1 MTNKTAAKRGA
12 HKIYLGYAAGVGK
25 TFQMLDDAQS
35 LRPHTD
41 IIIGYF
47 EPHGR
52 KDTVAKTAG
61 LQMMPRRQIVYR
73 SATLEEMDT
82 DAILRRNPR
91 ICLVDE
97 LAHTNVPG
105 AERAKRWEDVQVLLD
120 AGINVWST
128 VNVQH
133 LESLND
139 QIWQL
144 TGVRVRETLP
154 DWIVDEAEQVVVV
167 DVTAHALLNR
177 LARGA
182 VYPPEKAREALQ
194 NFFTEQNLT
203 ALRDLALRHAAHEVE
218 EKLPAPPSILPP
230 AEDERGECI
239 LICLDEE
246 PGTAALIRRGKHV
259 ADYLGGR
266 CIALYVL
273 RDLRWDRLATP
284 VREAVEKHLSFA
296 CNLHIETHVIDGRD
310 VAQTVA
316 QFARSCN
323 ATQIFMRRSPP
334 KGYFR
339 SLHGSTVHR
348 VVRLTR
354 DMEVTIVADRK
365 RPSATP
371 LRQS

>member
-1 MTNKTAAKRGA
+1 MTDKTAAKRGE

-25 TFQMLDDAQS
+25 TCQMLDDARS
-35 LRPHTD
+35 LLPHTD

-52 KDTVAKTAG
+52 QDTIAKTAG
-61 LQMMPRRQIVYR
+61 LEMTPRRQIVYR
-73 SATLEEMDT
+73 GATFEEMDT
-82 DAILRRNPR
+82 DAILRRQPW

-105 AERAKRWEDVQVLLD
+105 AERPKRWEDVQVLLD
-120 AGINVWST
+120 AGIHVWST

-144 TGVRVRETLP
+144 TGIRVRETLP

-167 DVTAHALLNR
+167 DVTARALLNR

-182 VYPPEKAREALQ
+182 VYPPEKARAALQ

-203 ALRDLALRHAAHEVE
+203 ALRDLALRYAAHAVE
-218 EKLPAPPSILPP
+218 ERLPTPPSALPR
-230 AEDERGECI
+230 AEKDRHECI

-273 RDLRWDRLATP
+273 HDLRWDCLAAP

-310 VAQTVA
+310 VAQTIS

-334 KGYFR
+334 KGYLR
-339 SLHGSTVHR
+339 SLRGSTVHR

-354 DMEVTIVADRK
+354 DMEVTIIADRK
-365 RPSATP
+365 RPGAASQ
-371 LRQS
+371 RQS

>member
-1 MTNKTAAKRGA
+1 MTNRTAARQGE

-35 LRPHTD
+35 LSSHTD
-41 IIIGYF
+41 IVIGYF

-52 KDTVAKTAG
+52 KDTIEKTAG
-61 LQMMPRRQIVYR
+61 LEMMPRRQIVYR
-73 SATLEEMDT
+73 GATFEEMDT
-82 DAILRRNPR
+82 DAIWRRKPR

-105 AERAKRWEDVQVLLD
+105 SERTKRWEDVLVLLD
-120 AGINVWST
+120 AGIDVWST

-154 DWIVDEAEQVVVV
+154 DWIVEDAEQVVVV
-167 DVTAHALLNR
+167 DVTARALLNR
-177 LARGA
+177 LERGA
-182 VYPPEKAREALQ
+182 VYSPEKVSEALR

-203 ALRDLALRHAAHEVE
+203 ALRELALRHAAHKVE
-218 EKLPAPPSILPP
+218 EKLPAPPSPLPP
-230 AEDERGECI
+230 AEAERRECI

-246 PGTAALIRRGKHV
+246 PATAALIRRGKHV
-259 ADYLGGR
+259 ADYLRGQ

-273 RDLRWDRLATP
+273 RDLRWDRLAP
-284 VREAVEKHLSFA
+284 PAREAVERHLSFA
-296 CNLHIETHVIDGRD
+296 CNLRIETHVIDGRD
-310 VAQTVA
+310 VARTIA
-316 QFARSCN
+316 QFARARN
-323 ATQIFMRRSPP
+323 ATQIFMRRSMPR
-334 KGYFR
+334 GYFR
-339 SLHGSTVHR
+339 LLHGSTVHR

-354 DMEVTIVADRK
+354 DMEVTIVAARQH
-365 RPSATP
+365 PSAGS
-371 LRQS
+371 LRQT